1 MSRNKTLL
9 TIIGFLLAGIG
20 FLSVF
25 LALIGVDFTYLF
37 WLRQFGTLAA
47 FGIKVGMILVGFIF
61 IFFGQTDLAKD
72 EIF

>member
-25 LALIGVDFTYLF
+25 LALVGVDFSYLF
-37 WLRQFGTLAA
+37 WLRSFGPLVA
-47 FGIKVGMILVGFIF
+47 FGAKVGMILVGFIF
-61 IFFGQTDLAKD
+61 IFFGQTDLTKE
-72 EIF
+72 EIM

>member
-25 LALIGVDFTYLF
+25 LALVGVDLAYLF
-37 WLRQFGTLAA
+37 WLRQFGALVA
-47 FGIKVGMILVGFIF
+47 FGVKVGMILVGFIF
-61 IFFGQTDLAKD
+61 IFFGQTDLAKE